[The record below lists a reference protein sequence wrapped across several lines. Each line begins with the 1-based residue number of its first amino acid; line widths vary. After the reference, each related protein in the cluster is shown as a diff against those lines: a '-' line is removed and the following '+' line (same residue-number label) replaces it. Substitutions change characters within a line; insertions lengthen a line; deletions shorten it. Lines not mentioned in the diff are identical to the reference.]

1 MNRWIFIVLFFL
13 FQSIPDQDKD
23 AVFSKYRQAMDY
35 YESSDPTDFTDSM
48 ALAYF
53 KEIIYSK
60 NTQGLKPEIVLDIYE
75 KSGNLSLIKGELK
88 DAVYFYREG
97 LKIREIA
104 ALQDS
109 LFFATNLFLGET
121 YYLLSQA
128 DSSIYFLENA
138 EKLLSKNSSNTERSR
153 LFNSLGVI
161 YFESGNYIQSI
172 NYFNKAKNL
181 SVGDKSFDELEPYYQ
196 YALFS
201 FLNNI
206 GSSLLQLKQLDSA
219 LSIYREI
226 EKSGL
231 NKDQVNTQIASIFLK
246 KNMPDS
252 SLYYL
257 DKIKSEEYRQSASF
271 QNQLAEIYLI
281 KNDYRK
287 AKSILES
294 FIKATVEKDNFSKDF
309 RLGRSYRLLGKI
321 AFEEGDFQNALGY
334 FQNAIIQIDGLF
346 NQSDVFTNPEDFSL
360 GFATFSLIESLVDKA
375 RSFIKLY
382 QENNDPRFLE
392 AGITT
397 FQTAFDMAFYVSN
410 YYDNDEAR
418 IFLGD
423 FVLDTY
429 QDAVEILLGQFQKSN
444 DSQYLHKAFQWAERS
459 KSTSLN
465 IGIREKGLKKVSG
478 ISQNKLN
485 QERDLQFAI
494 SKMQQAIL
502 SERNLSKVNELQLS
516 LTDKRLELS
525 RLHQDFYSHP
535 DYMNQKLNSELID
548 ISVVQ
553 KELLDSKTIIL
564 SFFETRSQLIL
575 FALTR
580 KNFELHVIEKT
591 DDIVEDINGFK
602 KNLIE
607 YRLGQKYLIG
617 SRGYSLFGKLFGEI
631 ESQME
636 KYSNFLII
644 PHGLL
649 IDLPFEVIEKK
660 PGDFLINDHAITYQY
675 SMQLLDK
682 SEVKEIEEAK
692 TFGFAPF
699 FEHTWSDEQVQ
710 LSKLPYSKAEVDFL
724 KGDKFFGTKSS
735 KNNLLEVL
743 PSADYVQL
751 STHAIPDP
759 QNPDLA
765 FIAFYP
771 GNIENRLYTNE
782 VVNLDLSHTSLVFLS
797 ACETNFGYTSRS
809 EGVLSISRAFMLAGC
824 QNIISSLWKAE
835 DKATTYITAAFYKY
849 LESGE
854 TYTES
859 LRKAKLEFLSD
870 PQMAQYQHPV
880 FWSHLVLLGDI
891 IEPKSLILSYS
902 YQVLLL
908 ILLICF
914 GSIYLWRNF
923 SFKSK

>member
-1 MNRWIFIVLFFL
+1 MSRWIFIVLFFL
-13 FQSIPDQDKD
+13 FQSIPDQDQD
-23 AVFSKYRQAMDY
+23 AVYSKYRQAMTY

-48 ALAYF
+48 ALSF
-53 KEIIYSK
+53 FREIIHSK
-60 NTQGLKPEIVLDIYE
+60 NTQDLKPEIVLDIYE

-88 DAVYFYREG
+88 DAIYFYREG
-97 LKIREIA
+97 LKIRDRA
-104 ALQDS
+104 ALEDT

-138 EKLLSKNSSNTERSR
+138 EKLLSKNSANTEKSR

-161 YFESGNYIQSI
+161 YFESGNYNQSI

-181 SVGDKSFDELEPYYQ
+181 TVGDKSFDELEPYYQ

-206 GSSLLQLKQLDSA
+206 GSSLLQLNQLDSA
-219 LSIYREI
+219 LSLYREM

-231 NKDQVNTQIASIFLK
+231 NKDQVNTQIANIFLK

-252 SLYYL
+252 SLFHL
-257 DKIKSEEYRQSASF
+257 DKIESEEYRQSASF

-281 KNDYRK
+281 QNDYIK

-294 FIKATVEKDNFSKDF
+294 FVKATVEKDNFSKDF

-321 AFEEGDFQNALGY
+321 AFEEGDYQKALGY

-346 NQSDVFTNPEDFSL
+346 NQTDVFINPEDFSL

-382 QENNDPRFLE
+382 QENNEAKYLE
-392 AGITT
+392 AGVAT
-397 FQTAFDMAFYVSN
+397 FQTAFDMSFYVSN

-429 QDAVEILLGQFQKSN
+429 QDAVEILIGQFQKSGDN
-444 DSQYLHKAFQWAERS
+444 QYLQKAFQWAERS

-465 IGIREKGLKKVSG
+465 IGIREKVLKKVSG

-494 SKMQQAIL
+494 SKIQQSIL
-502 SERNLSKVNELQLS
+502 SERNPSKVTELQQS

-535 DYMNQKLNSELID
+535 DYINQKLKSELID
-548 ISVVQ
+548 ISIVQ

-564 SFFETRSQLIL
+564 SFFETRSQLVL
-575 FALTR
+575 FALT
-580 KNFELHVIEKT
+580 NENLELHVIEKT
-591 DDIVEDINGFK
+591 NDLVEDINGFK
-602 KNLIE
+602 KNLID
-607 YRLGQKYLIG
+607 YRLGQKYLAG
-617 SRGYSLFGKLFGEI
+617 SKGNSLFKQFFGEI
-631 ESQME
+631 EGQLE
-636 KYSNFLII
+636 KYSHVMII

-649 IDLPFEVIEKK
+649 VDLPFEVLEKE
-660 PGDFLINDHAITYQY
+660 PGKFLVKDHAITYQY
-675 SMQLLDK
+675 SMQLLGK
-682 SEVKEIEEAK
+682 SKLKEIKEAK

-699 FEHTWSDEQVQ
+699 FEHSWSDEQVQ
-710 LSKLPYSKAEVDFL
+710 LSRLPYSKAEVDFI
-724 KGDKFFGTKSS
+724 KGDKFFGANSS

-765 FIAFYP
+765 FIAFSP
-771 GNIENRLYTNE
+771 GDIENRLYTNE

-797 ACETNFGYTSRS
+797 ACETNFGSTSRS

-835 DKATTYITAAFYKY
+835 DKATAYITAAFYKN
-849 LESGE
+849 LESGDS
-854 TYTES
+854 YAES
-859 LRKAKLEFLSD
+859 LRKAKLELLSD
-870 PQMAQYQHPV
+870 PQMAQYQHPI
-880 FWSHLVLLGDI
+880 FWSHLVLVGDI
-891 IEPKSLILSYS
+891 AEPKSFKLSYS
-902 YQVLLL
+902 YQILLL
-908 ILLICF
+908 IFLLGF
-914 GSIYLWRNF
+914 GTIYLWRYF
-923 SFKSK
+923 SSNSK